1 MNCTCMDKFMDVLFE
16 EGSLT
21 FWNTSYEMII
31 HNLVFQL
38 TDDRRRSMGK
48 HQKIAQRY
56 LCQKV
61 FAGA

>member
-1 MNCTCMDKFMDVLFE
+1 MMKCTYMDEFMDMLFE

-21 FWNTSYEMII
+21 FWNTSYEMMI
-31 HNLVFQL
+31 HNLAFQ
-38 TDDRRRSMGK
+38 RRRSIGK
-48 HQKIAQRY
+48 RQNIAQRY